1 MKGIIKKVI
10 AIAILMMINLA
21 GFNIVNAASMPISL
35 TSNSK
40 IVAGETVTIDIKV
53 DNPVYGISTTLSY
66 DTDVFED
73 ATVSS
78 TVANSAD
85 LSNNVIVIESGNVM
99 PKGIIGTITLKV
111 KKNISKT
118 EGKVSLSNGK
128 VTDETITSQILTDA
142 SIVIKS
148 DATNQNPNQNEN
160 DNSGTNN
167 QGTNNPETNNPGT
180 NNQGTNNPETNNP
193 GTNNQGTNNPET
205 NNPGTNNQGTNNSG
219 TNNSTSKPSNN
230 KDETMA
236 NNKIPQTGEKG
247 NIILITSI
255 LLVFTIGIVN
265 WIKYIKIK

>member
-1 MKGIIKKVI
+1 MESIIKKVI
-10 AIAILMMINLA
+10 AIAILMMIILA
-21 GFNIVNAASMPISL
+21 GFNMVNAASMPVSL

-118 EGKVSLSNGK
+118 EGKVSLSDGK
-128 VTDETITSQILTDA
+128 VTDETITSQNLTDA

-160 DNSGTNN
+160 DNPGTNN
-167 QGTNNPETNNPGT
+167 QGTDNPGT
-180 NNQGTNNPETNNP
+180 NNQGTD
-193 GTNNQGTNNPET
+193 
-205 NNPGTNNQGTNNSG
+205 NPGTNNQGTNNSG

-230 KDETMA
+230 KDKTMA
-236 NNKIPQTGEKG
+236 NSKIPQTGEKV
-247 NIILITSI
+247 NIMLITLI
-255 LLVFTIGIVN
+255 LLVFTIGIVS
-265 WIKYIKIK
+265 WIKYIKIKK